1 MNLTDTIVPKS
12 DQLNADDLIAGP
24 ITVTVAE
31 VVAGNTEQP
40 VDVRLIE
47 YPGRAYRPSKSMR
60 RVLVSAW
67 TADGAL
73 YTGRRLTLYR
83 NPDIM
88 FGRDKV
94 GGIEISHLSHID
106 KPLTV
111 ALTATRGKRKNFTV
125 QPIPAAAPARDW
137 LAELEQAAV
146 DVTAIGALGQAASAA
161 GAPAQTIDAIRA
173 AFQAAKEA
181 AS

>member
-1 MNLTDTIVPKS
+1 MDLSQTIVPKS

-24 ITVTVAE
+24 ITVTIAE
-31 VVAGNTEQP
+31 VVAGNAEQP
-40 VDVRLIE
+40 VDVRLVE
-47 YPGRAYRPSKSMR
+47 HPGRAYRPSKSMR

-67 TADGAL
+67 GQDGST
-73 YTGRRLTLYR
+73 YTGRRITLYR

-94 GGIEISHLSHID
+94 GGIEISHLSNID

-125 QPIPAAAPARDW
+125 QPLPDTAPTRDW
-137 LAELEQAAV
+137 LTELEQAGG
-146 DVTAIGALGQAASAA
+146 DVSAIGALGQAASDAH
-161 GAPAQTIDAIRA
+161 APGSVIAAIRA
-173 AFQAAKEA
+173 AFNEAQAA
-181 AS
+181 S